1 MTRDPIFEPLQF
13 RNLQVKNRLFRSSIS
28 GRIDN
33 YDGSGTPARINWEA
47 RFARGGV
54 GAIISA
60 HAPVDVRGR
69 ILPNYA
75 FIDADD
81 KIPFWREVGR
91 VVHRYDCRFI
101 LQLSHSG
108 RQQDIGGVENQMRTP
123 LSSTNRS
130 EGFHGF
136 PAQAMTRDEI
146 DDAVARFA
154 AGARRAR
161 LAGLDGVELHACNG
175 YLITQFL
182 SSAINDRLD
191 EYGGPL
197 ENRAR
202 LLLDIIHAIRR
213 EVGPDF
219 HLQVKISA
227 EDLHNALNPL
237 EPAGNTL
244 EDSIRVC
251 RWVEAAGA
259 DAIHVSSGSMFPHPR
274 NPPGG
279 FPLDVAT
286 HTYDTVLD
294 SGSHTLRNYV
304 FFRFPLLRP
313 ITRWLWARTQGPVVE
328 GINLPSAQAIKR
340 AVQIPVLCTGGFQD
354 ARLIRRALADGAC
367 DAVSIAR
374 PLIAT
379 PDLPKV
385 FASGRDL
392 PERPCTFCNRCLINV
407 LENPLG
413 CYEVSRF
420 DGDYD
425 RMIRQV
431 MGFFS
436 EVPEAEPAPVS
447 VPAPSDGRSERT

>member
-1 MTRDPIFEPLQF
+1 MDRDPIFAPLQF
-13 RNLQVKNRLFRSSIS
+13 RHLQVKNRLFRSSIS

-33 YDGSGTPARINWEA
+33 YDGSGSQARINWEA

-91 VVHRYDCRFI
+91 AVHHHDCRFI

-108 RQQDIGGVENQMRTP
+108 RQQDIGGVENQMRPP
-123 LSSTNRS
+123 LSSTHRR

-136 PAQAMTRDEI
+136 PAQAMTPDEI
-146 DDAVARFA
+146 TDVIARFA

-161 LAGLDGVELHACNG
+161 LAGLDGIELHACNG

-182 SSAINDRLD
+182 SSAINDRQD
-191 EYGGPL
+191 DYGGPL
-197 ENRAR
+197 KNRAR
-202 LLLDIIHAIRR
+202 LLLDIISAIRR
-213 EVGPDF
+213 EVGADF
-219 HLQVKISA
+219 HLQVKLSA
-227 EDLHNALNPL
+227 EDHNDALNPL
-237 EPAGNTL
+237 APAGNTL
-244 EDSIRVC
+244 TETLEVC
-251 RWVEAAGA
+251 RWVEDAGA

-286 HTYDTVLD
+286 HTYDTLLD

-304 FFRFPLLRP
+304 FFRFPTLRP
-313 ITRWLWARTQGPVVE
+313 ITRWLWNRTQGQVIE
-328 GINLPSAQAIKR
+328 GINLPASQAIKR
-340 AVQIPVLCTGGFQD
+340 AVRIPVLCTGGFQD
-354 ARLIRRALADGAC
+354 ARLIRRALTDGAC

-379 PDLPKV
+379 PELPKI
-385 FASGRDL
+385 FAEGRNL
-392 PERPCTFCNRCLINV
+392 PDRPCTFCNRCLINV

-425 RMIRQV
+425 RMIREV
-431 MGFFS
+431 MKFFS
-436 EVPEAEPAPVS
+436 ETPEVGPAPV
-447 VPAPSDGRSERT
+447 DGRPERT

>member
-1 MTRDPIFEPLQF
+1 MTRDPIFAPLKF
-13 RNLQVKNRLFRSSIS
+13 RHLEVKNRLFRSSVS

-33 YDGSGTPARINWEA
+33 YDGSGTQARINWEA

-91 VVHRYDCRFI
+91 AVHYHDCRFI

-123 LSSTNRS
+123 LSSTNRP

-136 PAQAMTRDEI
+136 PARAMTRAEI
-146 DDAVARFA
+146 DDVVARFA

-161 LAGLDGVELHACNG
+161 SAGLDGVELHACNG

-182 SSAINDRLD
+182 SSAINDRQD

-202 LLLDIIHAIRR
+202 LLLDIIRAIRR
-213 EVGPDF
+213 EVGSDF

-227 EDLHNALNPL
+227 EDHNNALNPL
-237 EPAGNTL
+237 APPGNTL

-294 SGSHTLRNYV
+294 SGSHTLRNYF
-304 FFRFPLLRP
+304 FFRSPLLRP
-313 ITRWLWARTQGPVVE
+313 ITRWLWGRTQGTVIE

-340 AVQIPVLCTGGFQD
+340 AVGIPVICTGGFQD
-354 ARLIRRALADGAC
+354 ARLIRRALDEGLC

-385 FASGRDL
+385 YASGRDL

-425 RMIRQV
+425 RMIREV
-431 MGFFS
+431 MSFFS
-436 EVPEAEPAPVS
+436 ELPEVGPARVS
-447 VPAPSDGRSERT
+447 APDPSDGRSERA